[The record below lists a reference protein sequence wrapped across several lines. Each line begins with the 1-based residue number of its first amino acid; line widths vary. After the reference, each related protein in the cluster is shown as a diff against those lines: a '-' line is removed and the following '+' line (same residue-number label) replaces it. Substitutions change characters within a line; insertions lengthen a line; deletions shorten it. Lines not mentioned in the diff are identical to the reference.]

1 VKDILQDLNPAQREA
16 VTAPDGPVLVVAG
29 AGSGKTRVLTTR
41 IAWLLSEERA
51 RPAEILAFTFTNRA
65 AREMRERVEGLVGD
79 GLSPR
84 WIGTFH
90 ATGVRILRADG
101 VHLGIDRHFT
111 IYDTDDTQRLL
122 KQVLADL
129 HLDPQQIA
137 PALARQLISRWKNDD
152 RDPAEARAGARG
164 RVEERIADVY
174 REYVRALRRSNALD
188 FDDLVLQTVHLLE
201 RHDEVRARYA
211 RRFRHVLVD
220 EFQDTNPLQLVLIK
234 ALSSEH
240 GNVFAVGDDDQS
252 IYSWRGA
259 CIENMLRFEDY
270 FPGTRILRLE
280 QNYRSTGN
288 ILAAANAVIAHN
300 RRRKGK
306 TLWTAGVAGDR
317 LRVETTGDEED
328 EAARVVAIVG
338 EELARGLVPQD
349 LAVLYRTNAQSRV
362 LEQALSRAAVPY
374 RLIGSLQFYER
385 REVRDLLA
393 YLKLVA
399 NPRDRVAALR
409 ILNVPRRRIGAATS
423 AALVAAA
430 EAADLTLGEAAA
442 APGLLEASLPAAA
455 CERVR
460 SFFDQVAR
468 WRLAMEAVPVPDLL
482 RRILDEI
489 GYLAYLEGS
498 EAGGPARRAEDPAA
512 RRNRAENV
520 AELVNVAAAFDEA
533 TDGARLPAFLEQV
546 ALVSDADSLEAGEG
560 AVRLMTIH
568 TAKGLEFPVVVLT
581 GCEEDLLPHIAGRDE
596 DPAGEEE
603 RRLFYVALT
612 RAQRR
617 VYLLNARRRR
627 RFGSYTDG
635 HASRYL
641 AEIPAALTE
650 HGEEPAML
658 LVDAGRRPGPAAGR
672 PALEPRRFIPGQ
684 PARPRALPRSPA
696 GPGGPRQADIWA
708 DDVSQLEVAFH
719 VGQSVLHGRY
729 GRGVVARL
737 EGSGEDLYLTVDF
750 PDFGRKHLLAKFAN
764 LRRLD

>member
-1 VKDILQDLNPAQREA
+1 VEDILRDLNPAQREA
-16 VTAPDGPVLVVAG
+16 VVAPDGPILVVAG

-79 GLSPR
+79 GLAPR

-101 VHLGIDRHFT
+101 TPLGIDRHFS

-129 HLDPQQIA
+129 QLDPQQIS
-137 PALARQLISRWKNDD
+137 PGLARQLISRWKNDD
-152 RDPAEARAGARG
+152 RDPAEAHARARG
-164 RVEERIADVY
+164 WIEERVADVY
-174 REYVRALRRSNALD
+174 REYLRALRRANALD
-188 FDDLVLQTVHLLE
+188 FDDLVLRTVHLLE

-234 ALSSEH
+234 ALSSGH

-259 CIENMLRFEDY
+259 RIENMLRFEEY

-288 ILAAANAVIAHN
+288 ILAAANAVISHN

-306 TLWTAGVAGDR
+306 TLWTAGTAGAR
-317 LRVETTGDEED
+317 LRVESTGDEED
-328 EAARVVAIVG
+328 EAARIVAIVG
-338 EELARGLVPQD
+338 EELARGQVPQD

-455 CERVR
+455 CGRVR
-460 SFFDQVAR
+460 GFFDQVAR
-468 WRLAMEAVPVPDLL
+468 WRSAMQDVPVSDLL
-482 RRILDEI
+482 RRILDET
-489 GYLAYLEGS
+489 GYLAYLEGG
-498 EAGGPARRAEDPAA
+498 EAGGAGRGAHDPEA

-546 ALVSDADSLEAGEG
+546 ALVSDADDLDAGEG

-568 TAKGLEFPVVVLT
+568 TAKGLEFPVVVLA
-581 GCEEDLLPHIAGRDE
+581 GCEEGLLPHATSREE
-596 DPAGEEE
+596 DPACEEE

-617 VYLLNARRRR
+617 VYLLHARRRR
-627 RFGSYTDG
+627 RFGTYADG
-635 HASRYL
+635 HASPYL

-650 HGEEPAML
+650 HGEEPAMFP
-658 LVDAGRRPGPAAGR
+658 VEAGRRPGPAAGL
-672 PALEPRRFIPGQ
+672 PPLGPRRPI
-684 PARPRALPRSPA
+684 
-696 GPGGPRQADIWA
+696 GPGGSRPADIWA
-708 DDVSQLEVAFH
+708 NDVSQLEVAFR
-719 VGQSVLHGRY
+719 VGQAVLHGRY
-729 GRGVVARL
+729 GRGVVARI
-737 EGSGEDLYLTVDF
+737 EGSGEDLYLTIDF
-750 PDFGRKHLLAKFAN
+750 SDFGRKHLLARYAN
-764 LRRLD
+764 LHRLD